1 VDLRGGGQVTTSEPI
16 ATGQVTINATP
27 AEVYRLIS
35 DPPAMARFTEEFF
48 RARWLGGTTEPTVG
62 ARFRGSNRNGRRRWV
77 TTCTVTD
84 AEPGRRFVYEVSTP
98 FKVPISRWEYE
109 IRATD
114 DGCTVTE
121 SSFLRVPAWF
131 VPFAILIT
139 GEPDRPA
146 ANRAHIA
153 TTLSRLKDHLEAR

>member
-1 VDLRGGGQVTTSEPI
+1 MTTSEPI
-16 ATGQVTINATP
+16 ASGQVTIKATP
-27 AEVYRLIS
+27 AEVYQLVS
-35 DPPAMARFTEEFF
+35 DPPAMAQFTEEFF

-77 TTCTVTD
+77 TTCTVTE

-109 IRATD
+109 IQATE
-114 DGCTVTE
+114 DGCTLTE
-121 SSFLRVPAWF
+121 SSFLRVPSWF
-131 VPFAILIT
+131 IPFAIMIT

-146 ANRAHIA
+146 ANKAHIS
-153 TTLSRLKDHLEAR
+153 TTLSRLKDHFEAQESP